1 MECKGKSNRPYV
13 IFHKRLVEGGDNANM
28 TILHQGQTRE
38 DYSLALTREVNLD
51 TQSPDISADVI
62 IECIEHKTMAML

>member
-1 MECKGKSNRPYV
+1 
-13 IFHKRLVEGGDNANM
+13 M
-28 TILHQGQTRE
+28 TILHQGLTGE

-51 TQSPDISADVI
+51 TQSLDISADVI